1 MTAVFQRLAVAA
13 SCVVFW
19 LLATERTVPDLKL
32 WLLGLLSLFA
42 CVEKLCDIMNT
53 ISVERDW
60 VSVHLSYGMLI
71 LTVIGCCG
79 CYGWG
84 GGFGRYATA
93 AYIYHTSIDAG
104 QSSMRKCVA

>member
-1 MTAVFQRLAVAA
+1 MIAVFQRLAVAA

-19 LLATERTVPDLKL
+19 LLATGRTVPEFRL

-60 VSVHLSYGMLI
+60 VRMPLFYVMLM

-79 CYGWG
+79 CYGWS
-84 GGFGRYATA
+84 GGFGGYVAA
-93 AYIYHTSIDAG
+93 AYIYHASINAV